1 MGTELLDE
9 GNFTYN
15 DSVIHWK
22 GWYIPKCVQDAEFDN
37 GFGRTNSDA
46 GIYVYR
52 QMRLVGGGLD
62 LGMCKK
68 NSMWTNGFRFE
79 LFMDGSADKIF
90 GTTFTKMI
98 AERDKSGI
106 EQGFYDKLKTIV
118 SPLAN
123 QCAKTQKRETN
134 EEKVSDDIKNH
145 LKRTVEILNKKT
157 LLANT
162 VRQKGTNEKTGESKP
177 KNPNPKPQT
186 NPNPHKKRSGDWL
199 EGFEFVSEGE
209 TGFMYDIEKRN
220 GKAVVLINQDHAFYE
235 HIFKQLDDEGRYNMS
250 LYLACEYS
258 AMENSDYYKSE
269 DAEKYIKSYKISYGD
284 AVRRAFI

>member
-1 MGTELLDE
+1 MDE
-9 GNFTYN
+9 SDFTYN
-15 DSVIHWK
+15 VSVIHWK
-22 GWYIPKCVQDAEFDN
+22 DWYMPKLVQNYDFDD
-37 GFGRTNSDA
+37 GFGRTNPDA
-46 GIYVYR
+46 GIYIYR
-52 QMRLVGGGLD
+52 QMRLVGSGLD
-62 LGMCKK
+62 FGMCQK
-68 NSMWTNGFRFE
+68 SSHCTNGFRFE

-98 AERDKSGI
+98 TERDRVSI
-106 EQGFYDKLKTIV
+106 EKGFYDKLKSIV

-123 QCAKTQKRETN
+123 QCHKTQVREDN
-134 EEKVSDDIKNH
+134 EEKVPDSIKAQ

-162 VRQKGTNEKTGESKP
+162 VRQKGTNEKNGESKT
-177 KNPNPKPQT
+177 KKPNPKQQT
-186 NPNPHKKRSGDWL
+186 NPNPHKRRNGDWL
-199 EGFEFVSEGE
+199 EGFEFVSDGE

-235 HIFKQLDDEGRYNMS
+235 HIFKQLDDDDARYNMS

-269 DAEKYIKSYKISYGD
+269 DAEKYIKSYKTSYSD